1 MNIMEDRRE
10 AVYDEKIQPL
20 MAQILEICQE
30 AKIACLF
37 SFLIGDAEE
46 HGPLYCTSALLG
58 SEYNPTERQKS
69 ALAELTRGCF

>member
-1 MNIMEDRRE
+1 MEDQRE

-20 MAQILEICQE
+20 MAQILEICKE
-30 AKIACLF
+30 EKIACLF
-37 SFLIGDAEE
+37 SFLIGNSEE

-58 SEYNPTERQKS
+58 PEYGPTGRQKA